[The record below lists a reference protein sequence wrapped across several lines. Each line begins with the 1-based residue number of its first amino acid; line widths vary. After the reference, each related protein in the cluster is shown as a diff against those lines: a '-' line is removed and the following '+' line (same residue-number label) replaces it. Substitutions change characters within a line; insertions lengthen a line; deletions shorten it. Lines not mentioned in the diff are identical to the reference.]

1 MALSETG
8 SVAQPGK
15 ERWDEVR
22 AALTHTCDGELAG
35 GCTQGAPDTPG
46 GAQEGGGD
54 VHPYS

>member
-35 GCTQGAPDTPG
+35 AAIIGKPQTPRGCSRGV
-46 GAQEGGGD
+46 GD
-54 VHPYS
+54 MHPTG